1 MAEQVFLICRL
12 KIWKTIDNLVHQAV
26 HSCDSHLVSN
36 SCDIPETVL
45 DTLPESLHKSIQ
57 YIKNFQVKVAV
68 AAAQQPIYHPNITEN
83 DTGVELTHTKEAISQ
98 QFNKVAEMMEYMD
111 QSQYDN
117 LFLENRE
124 MGTDTPTNKSAL
136 QRRYRIQKRHVPKP
150 KKKMKTCQWVKIPD
164 DNVGKTLK

>member
-1 MAEQVFLICRL
+1 M
-12 KIWKTIDNLVHQAV
+12 KT
-26 HSCDSHLVSN
+26 
-36 SCDIPETVL
+36 
-45 DTLPESLHKSIQ
+45 
-57 YIKNFQVKVAV
+57 AV
-68 AAAQQPIYHPNITEN
+68 AAAQQPICIYQPNITEN

-117 LFLENRE
+117 MFLEARE

-150 KKKMKTCQWVKIPD
+150 KKKMKSCQWVKVPD
-164 DNVGKTLK
+164 ECVGK